1 MIAGNL
7 NIKHKFASWISFI
20 LTFLIWSDG
29 ISAGQPKLS
38 VLSKSGV
45 TCSNANDGKVELKV
59 TSGKSPFLFK
69 ISGQSY
75 QSSKKFDSLAPGNYS
90 FVVMDDDNELDSI
103 SVNIADAN
111 KFVLTSTLVQPRCN
125 NSANGSIA
133 LSLTGGVGGYSYQWS
148 NSAGYT
154 SKSKN
159 ISGLVTGSYKVEISD
174 GNGCNFDTTYN
185 VSSVNFLSAK
195 VSKGDIKCFGNSD
208 GLAKLN
214 IVSSIGLFQIAW
226 TGPNNYTSS
235 SFIISNLSQGVYNV
249 IVTDTANCTVS
260 ASVSINMPAQLSITI
275 KSVKD
280 ALCYGTANGTVVTE
294 VNGGRKPYTF
304 SWSGPN
310 SYVSSNQNIYDAPY
324 GLLQVSISDSS
335 GCSANNQAFISEP
348 SQLVASSKI
357 TDVTCFGLSNGKIE
371 QTVSGGSKPYSF
383 SWVSGIKTKDLTKIS
398 SGNYTVIISDSNG
411 CFLSKTYSVSA
422 PQNLELAYVS
432 TNVKCHTQ
440 KNGSFTLFGSGGT
453 FPWTYS
459 VNGPSAYSST
469 SVTNKNLGAG
479 NYKVKLT
486 DAKGCKDSQIIVI
499 SQPLA
504 ISVGKKVIQP
514 TCFGLKGS
522 LSLNVNGGTSPY
534 SYEWLDNSGAL
545 YAATQNVVSADIGNY
560 TFTVIDAN
568 QCSYSDTVN
577 VYQPSQLNLSLK
589 SKVNPVCFAD
599 STGQIKLTTNGG
611 IKPYSFQLNA
621 TPFQSDS
628 SYNKL
633 IKGVYSISVR
643 DKNYCSDTIN
653 YYLKYLDTVKPSMS
667 LKKPT
672 IYLSN
677 SGSVSV
683 QLTQLDSGITDNCEV
698 SSISISKTT
707 FNCSQLGSNLITV
720 TASDLSGNTIV
731 KNTTITVKDTV
742 KPVIV
747 SQSANVY
754 LNTSGFASL
763 TTSTV
768 NKGSYDNCKLD
779 SVTINKSTFNCTNLG
794 VNQIV
799 LRVKDNSGNQSLQYV
814 TVNVLDT
821 VKPIINYKN
830 VNCYLNSSGI
840 GKISEQDVNN
850 GSYDNCA
857 IVSYSLSQQVFD
869 CNEMGTNF
877 ITFSIKDK
885 AGNLTSQSVKVT
897 VIDTINPVIKIKN
910 VSLYLN
916 QYGYSVLSPSDLD
929 DGSFDNCKIAS
940 KSISKSV
947 FTCGNLGSNIIV
959 YTVSDPSGNSSQVNV
974 SLTVYD
980 TIKPTNKTRNTSVY
994 LDNNGFAVLSLY
1006 DVDNGS
1012 FDNCGISKYALS
1024 RDRFYCYELGKK
1036 SVSFTTS
1043 DQSGN
1048 TTVNSVDITVLDTV
1062 RPIIKTANK
1071 NIYLDKSGQF
1081 SIDASYFDNGSYDN
1095 CGIKTRTLSQYNF
1108 NCTDVGNKLLLYS
1121 ITDTSG
1127 NSAIAIVNVKVFDT
1141 ISPIVIAQNKTVYL
1155 DSLGKVK
1162 LSKDVFASLCSDN
1175 CEIQNLY
1182 LTDSIFDC
1190 SKIGTRIVSLVALD
1204 KSGNLSAQQF
1214 SVIVKDTIRP
1224 KILVKDA
1231 VIYIDTAGFANLTA
1245 KDFVVSAQDNCT
1257 IKAINFTQS
1266 QFTNLE
1272 IGENWIEASIVDGV
1286 GNKSANQWVKVIVE
1300 LGDADKDSIPDYVER
1315 ALDFDQ
1321 DGVPNYLDKDSDN
1334 DGVLDLDENDG
1345 LDILLDLDRD
1355 GYANVYDL
1363 DSDNDRILD
1372 IIENNGYDP
1381 DRNGRVGL
1389 GKVSVAFNGV
1399 PVLANNASG
1408 YLLVFTDSDL
1418 FPDYKDLD
1426 SDGDLISD
1434 KVENGPTDQPL
1445 DFDND
1450 GTLDFRD
1457 LDSDN
1462 DLISDSIETNKDF
1475 DEDGKPNYI
1484 DYDSDA
1490 DGILDKIES
1499 SFDYDNDGLGS
1510 WLDLDSDNDNILDEV
1525 ETSADL
1531 DKDGSGNWIDKDADN
1546 DKIPD
1551 LFETNLD
1558 FDNDRIPDFL
1568 DTDSDGDGI
1577 SDEVEGQPFVS
1588 NTPADTDADGQFDFK
1603 DIDSDNDG
1611 ILDEIEGRP
1620 NPSLPDSDDDGTPD
1634 FRDEDSDQDGVL
1646 DLYEGL
1652 KDTDNDGILDAIDK
1666 DSDEDGIPDKIETY
1680 SDSDGDGIPNSLDLD
1695 SDNDGVNDVRECGY
1709 NDVSGKGMVI
1719 NLDSCITSDVDGD
1732 GLFNFIDT
1740 DSDGDGISDLV
1751 ESGKLFSDKNFD
1763 GRVDGIDTDL
1773 DGIQDEAD
1781 DLTGKFGDA
1790 YDQNQVDSDGDG
1802 TRDFEDFDSDNDKI
1816 SDEIEKNID
1825 LDYDYIPNYLDQD
1838 SDQDNIQ
1845 DSIETANDFDLDGL
1859 GNWLDFD
1866 SDNDNIADS
1875 TELNFDFDGDGS
1887 PNYLDL
1893 DSDGDEVSDE
1903 IEGSVDSDRNSYKDF
1918 LDCQTFVPEVFTPNN
1933 DGVNDVLKIKG
1944 LVNFPNASI
1953 VVFNQWG
1960 QVVFK
1965 SNGPYQNNWGGINT
1979 EGSNFANNVVLPE
1992 GIYFYVLDHNQS
2004 NSTNYNRPQSKGN
2017 FYIKP

>member
-1 MIAGNL
+1 MIARNL
-7 NIKHKFASWISFI
+7 HIQRKFASLITMM
-20 LTFLIWSDG
+20 LTLLIWSEG
-29 ISAGQPKLS
+29 MAASQPKLS
-38 VLSKSGV
+38 LLTKSGV

-59 TSGKSPFLFK
+59 TSGNAPYLFK

-75 QSSKKFDSLAPGNYS
+75 QSSKKFDSLSPGNYT
-90 FVVMDDDNELDSI
+90 FVVLDDNNDLDSI

-111 KFVLTSTLVQPRCN
+111 KFILTSSMVQPKCF
-125 NSANGSIA
+125 NSTNGSINLT
-133 LSLTGGVGGYSYQWS
+133 LSGGVGGYSYQWS
-148 NSAGYT
+148 NSTGFSST
-154 SKSKN
+154 SKN
-159 ISGLVTGSYKVEISD
+159 ISGLGSGNYKVTIAD
-174 GNGCNFDTTYN
+174 GNGCSYDTTFN
-185 VSSVNFLSAK
+185 VSPQYFLSAT
-195 VSKGDIKCFGNSD
+195 VSKGDITCFGSAD

-214 IVSSIGLFQIAW
+214 IVSSVGLFTVAW

-235 SFIISNLSQGVYNV
+235 SFIISNLAQGSYNV
-249 IVTDTANCTVS
+249 IVTDTANCSVS
-260 ASVSINMPAQLSITI
+260 KSVSINMPAQLSVSI
-275 KSVKD
+275 KTVKD
-280 ALCYGTANGTVVTE
+280 ALCYAAANGHIVTE
-294 VNGGRKPYTF
+294 VVGGRKPYTF
-304 SWSGPN
+304 SWSGP
-310 SYVSSNQNIYDAPY
+310 STYTSANQNIYNAPY
-324 GLLQVSISDSS
+324 GLFQITVTDSS
-335 GCSANNQAFISEP
+335 GCSANNQAFVSEP
-348 SQLVASSKI
+348 GQIVASAKI

-371 QTVSGGSKPYSF
+371 QIVSGGSKPYAYA
-383 SWVSGIKTKDLTKIS
+383 WVSGNKSKDILNLS
-398 SGNYTVIISDSNG
+398 AGNYTVVISDSNG
-411 CFLSKTYSVSA
+411 CFLSKTYTVVA
-422 PQNLELAYVS
+422 PQILELAYVS
-432 TNVKCHTQ
+432 TNVKCNGQ

-453 FPWTYS
+453 FPWTYAVS
-459 VNGPSAYSST
+459 GPSAYSSS

-479 NYKVKLT
+479 SYKVKLT
-486 DAKGCKDSQIIVI
+486 DAKGCKDSQIVVI
-499 SQPLA
+499 TQPSAL
-504 ISVGKKVIQP
+504 SVVKKVIQP
-514 TCFGLKGS
+514 SCYGLKGS
-522 LSLNVNGGTSPY
+522 LSLNVNGGTTPY

-545 YAATQNVVSADIGNY
+545 YAATQNVVSADVGNY

-568 QCSYSDTVN
+568 QCSYSDTVK
-577 VYQPSQLNLSLK
+577 VYQPSQLNLALK
-589 SKVNPVCFAD
+589 SKFNPVCFAD

-611 IKPYSFQLNA
+611 IKPYSFQLNN
-621 TPFQSDS
+621 TPFQTDS
-628 SYNKL
+628 SYQKL
-633 IKGVYSISVR
+633 TKGVYSISVR

-653 YYLKYLDTVKPSMS
+653 YFLKYLDTVKPSMS

-672 IYLSN
+672 VYLSN
-677 SGSVSV
+677 SGTASV

-720 TASDLSGNTIV
+720 TANDLSGNTIS
-731 KNTTITVKDTV
+731 KNTTILVKDTV

-754 LNTSGFASL
+754 LNASGVASL
-763 TTSTV
+763 TSSAI
-768 NKGSYDNCKLD
+768 NKGSYDNCKID
-779 SVTINKSTFNCTNLG
+779 SVIINKSSFNCTNLG
-794 VNQIV
+794 VNQIL
-799 LRVKDNSGNQSLQYV
+799 LRVKDNSGNQSIQNV

-821 VKPIINYKN
+821 VKPILNYKN

-857 IVSYSLSQQVFD
+857 IVSYTLSQQVFD

-877 ITFSIKDK
+877 VTFSISDK
-885 AGNLTSQSVKVT
+885 AGNVTSQSVKVT
-897 VIDTINPVIKIKN
+897 VIDTIKPVIKIKN

-940 KSISKSV
+940 KAISKSV

-980 TIKPTNKTRNTSVY
+980 TINPTNKTRNTSVY
-994 LDNNGFAVLSLY
+994 LDNNGYAVLSLY

-1012 FDNCGISKYALS
+1012 FDNCGIVKYALS

-1048 TTVNSVDITVLDTV
+1048 STVSSVEITVLDTV
-1062 RPIIKTANK
+1062 RPIIKTTNK
-1071 NIYLDKSGQF
+1071 NIYLDKTGQF
-1081 SIDASYFDNGSYDN
+1081 TIDASYFDNGSYDN

-1108 NCTDVGNKLLLYS
+1108 NCSDVGNKLLLYT
-1121 ITDTSG
+1121 IIDTSG

-1141 ISPIVIAQNKTVYL
+1141 ISPTVIAQNKTVYL
-1155 DSLGKVK
+1155 DSLGQAK
-1162 LSKDVFASLCSDN
+1162 LSKDVFSSLCFDN

-1204 KSGNLSAQQF
+1204 KSGNISAQQF

-1231 VIYIDTAGFANLTA
+1231 VIYIDTAGFAHLTA
-1245 KDFVVSAQDNCT
+1245 KDFVVSATDNCT
-1257 IKAINFTQS
+1257 IKAVNFSQS
-1266 QFTNLE
+1266 LFTNLE
-1272 IGENWIEASIVDGV
+1272 IGENWIEVGIVDGV
-1286 GNKSANQWVKVIVE
+1286 GNKSANQFVKVIVE

-1321 DGVPNYLDKDSDN
+1321 DGIPNYLDKDSDN
-1334 DGVLDLDENDG
+1334 DGVLDLNENDG

-1363 DSDNDRILD
+1363 DSDNDRIFD

-1389 GKVSVAFNGV
+1389 GKVSVASNGV
-1399 PVLANNASG
+1399 PVLANNAAG
-1408 YLLVFTDSDL
+1408 YLLIYTDSDL

-1426 SDGDLISD
+1426 SDGDLILD

-1450 GTLDFRD
+1450 GTFDFRD

-1462 DLISDSIETNKDF
+1462 DLISDSIETNKDY

-1484 DYDSDA
+1484 DLDSDA
-1490 DGILDKIES
+1490 DGIPDKIETS
-1499 SFDYDNDGLGS
+1499 VDHDNDGFGS
-1510 WLDLDSDNDNILDEV
+1510 WLDLDSDNDNILDET
-1525 ETSADL
+1525 ETSIDL
-1531 DKDGSGNWIDKDADN
+1531 DKDGFGNWIDNDADN
-1546 DKIPD
+1546 DQIPD

-1577 SDEVEGQPFVS
+1577 SDEIEGQPFTL
-1588 NTPADTDADGQFDFK
+1588 NIPADTDADGQFDFK
-1603 DIDSDNDG
+1603 DVDTDNDG
-1611 ILDEIEGRP
+1611 IIDEIEGKADP
-1620 NPSLPDSDDDGTPD
+1620 VLPDSDEDGTPD
-1634 FRDEDSDQDGVL
+1634 FRDQDSDQDGVL

-1680 SDSDGDGIPNSLDLD
+1680 SDADGDGIPNSLDLD
-1695 SDNDGVNDVRECGY
+1695 SDNDGINDVRECGY
-1709 NDVSGKGMVI
+1709 NDVNGTGMVI

-1781 DLTGKFGDA
+1781 ELTGKFGDA
-1790 YDQNQVDSDGDG
+1790 YDQNQIDSDFDG
-1802 TRDFEDFDSDNDKI
+1802 MRDFEDFDSDNDKI
-1816 SDEIEKNID
+1816 DDEIEKNID
-1825 LDYDYIPNYLDQD
+1825 SDYDYIPNYLDQD
-1838 SDQDNIQ
+1838 SDQDNIA
-1845 DSIETANDFDLDGL
+1845 DSTETANDFDLDGI

-1875 TELNFDFDGDGS
+1875 TELNLDFDGDGS

-1893 DSDGDEVSDE
+1893 DSDGDEVSDA

-1953 VVFNQWG
+1953 TVFNQWG
-1960 QVVFK
+1960 QVVYK
-1965 SNGPYQNNWGGINT
+1965 SNGPYQNNWGGVNT

-1992 GIYFYVLDHNQS
+1992 GIYFYVLDHNQTD
-2004 NSTNYNRPQSKGN
+2004 STKYNRPQSKGN